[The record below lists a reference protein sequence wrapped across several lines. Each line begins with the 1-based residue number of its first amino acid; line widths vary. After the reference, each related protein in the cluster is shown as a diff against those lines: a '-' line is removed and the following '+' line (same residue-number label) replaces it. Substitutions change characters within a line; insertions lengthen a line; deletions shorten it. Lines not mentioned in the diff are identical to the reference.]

1 MDYGSMV
8 ESLLK
13 RKSKKYDL
21 FFYDNTYTP
30 KFGPYLLNL
39 NEWVSESH
47 IKMFDQ
53 SIISQTCMHNDNLVG
68 LPVKLGFTVLYSNPK
83 YLDKYN
89 KSIPKTWDEL
99 VDTSKYILERER
111 KLNNTDL
118 IAYNEGESGICSIY
132 EFIYSYRE
140 SKEAPFPELTS
151 ETAVKALEKIKYI
164 KNEIASDEIYKS
176 DDTFTGIRLFG
187 DGAIFL
193 KYWIFFAPTVYYIPY
208 YMSAMPGG
216 KEGISGTALTGYNL
230 GISKTVDVDTERI
243 DSVIKVF
250 EYITSKD
257 VQRELVMERKIIAGI
272 PSLYEEKEVCEKI
285 DCNLYKDS
293 QFIGKPNNKTDEF
306 DTYAEKYRDY
316 IYEYIFGDKSAEEVL
331 KDVGDITKI
340 YYLSLN
346 KEDSP
351 VGLVLAIFTFT
362 LAALMLIS
370 LIFLFMENFNPFF
383 TFLPTELWIVTVLG
397 SVCILFICLTG
408 FGELT
413 TIKCHLKPLLLS
425 IGYSLTY
432 TPSLYKLIINF
443 PEENKITNYV
453 EKHKFL
459 FHILFILMDLI
470 FNGLIYIKPY
480 NIKTIYVTRGQN
492 FKICVRNNL
501 FTNFMEW
508 LLFCYKL
515 ILVLIISVLIF
526 IEWNIKSTI
535 YDLRFILSV
544 LYIDCLS
551 MIILMTLDLE
561 KIYNFTWNFLLKGG
575 IIIVISLSNYIL
587 LYGFRLLLAF
597 LNKQN
602 VRLMF
607 IYNINKE
614 FINNT
619 EYSGSVSKS
628 NRMNTITSTDEDNTN
643 GRSGSS
649 KSNNNSNNHRNE
661 DTSYY
666 RESVISKII
675 NYHYT
680 TETGM
685 STVDESSMTYQSEF
699 S

>member
-1 MDYGSMV
+1 
-8 ESLLK
+8 
-13 RKSKKYDL
+13 
-21 FFYDNTYTP
+21 
-30 KFGPYLLNL
+30 
-39 NEWVSESH
+39 
-47 IKMFDQ
+47 
-53 SIISQTCMHNDNLVG
+53 
-68 LPVKLGFTVLYSNPK
+68 
-83 YLDKYN
+83 
-89 KSIPKTWDEL
+89 
-99 VDTSKYILERER
+99 
-111 KLNNTDL
+111 
-118 IAYNEGESGICSIY
+118 
-132 EFIYSYRE
+132 
-140 SKEAPFPELTS
+140 
-151 ETAVKALEKIKYI
+151 
-164 KNEIASDEIYKS
+164 
-176 DDTFTGIRLFG
+176 
-187 DGAIFL
+187 
-193 KYWIFFAPTVYYIPY
+193 
-208 YMSAMPGG
+208 MSAMPGG

-331 KDVGDITKI
+331 KDVDDITKI

-575 IIIVISLSNYIL
+575 IIIIISLSNYIL